1 LFVLNVKIIH
11 SYFLGGAMVGRFIG
25 AAIVPVPQAVL
36 ADLVG
41 VQPAFVLP
49 IFCYLYVAYYGLIGS
64 KAKNKKLL

>member
-1 LFVLNVKIIH
+1 
-11 SYFLGGAMVGRFIG
+11 MVGRFIG